1 MTLGKGQLMDV
12 ARARNTVQASSVQDC
27 AGERWAVDASIW
39 LDEALQ
45 SVLGMRRGAEQG
57 TVAEGCGASACG
69 GLGCT
74 TSREGCGT
82 NAMCVRCLG
91 RVDGGSR
98 MGAT

>member
-1 MTLGKGQLMDV
+1 MTLGKWQLMDV

-27 AGERWAVDASIW
+27 AGKRWAVDASIW

-69 GLGCT
+69 GWG
-74 TSREGCGT
+74 EGCGT
-82 NAMCVRCLG
+82 KAMCVRCLG